1 MDGSAKDFLNELKK
15 VKLVRQQSERKY
27 LYVKEKIE
35 LIDGKREI
43 SIEPSD
49 TSFEV
54 DFQLDYKNKIIG
66 DQRNIVNFE
75 TDNID
80 DVINSRTFCL
90 YEDALRR

>member
-1 MDGSAKDFLNELKK
+1 M
-15 VKLVRQQSERKY
+15 
-27 LYVKEKIE
+27 YVKEKIE

-90 YEDALRR
+90 YEDIEKIKKVGLAKGGSLNNEIVVKKSSFK